1 MLSNLND
8 IGIAILEELNPIRIV
23 LFFTFI
29 HALSSL
35 KRRIR
40 VNRYLLI
47 ILFVG
52 VFSEILDPILRHYNL
67 NFTYAHMISTFLFHI
82 FWLLILREFITK
94 RQFLLNILY
103 SFIIFF
109 SANFII
115 IVVTGKYNFYSF
127 VLGSMIYTVFFIKEN
142 YRQMKAEALQF
153 FISDFYLLIF
163 SPLLFMLGLSLIL
176 SFAKA
181 EIVRAEM
188 FWGITL
194 YKLFVNLACLVY
206 YSLINIYIYRQ
217 RKQLKYE

>member
-1 MLSNLND
+1 MDFLLKEINLINITVLLTLIYALLNLDYRIKVNLFLLFILFTGLLSE
-8 IGIAILEELNPIRIV
+8 I
-23 LFFTFI
+23 
-29 HALSSL
+29 S
-35 KRRIR
+35 
-40 VNRYLLI
+40 YI
-47 ILFVG
+47 ILNG
-52 VFSEILDPILRHYNL
+52 YNL
-67 NFTYAHMISTFLFHI
+67 KTTYAHMVNTFLFHSIWLFILKEYVTKKEILLYLTWLFVI
-82 FWLLILREFITK
+82 FSLV
-94 RQFLLNILY
+94 
-103 SFIIFF
+103 
-109 SANFII
+109 NFVI

-127 VLGSMIYTVFFIKEN
+127 VLGSIIYTVFFIKEN